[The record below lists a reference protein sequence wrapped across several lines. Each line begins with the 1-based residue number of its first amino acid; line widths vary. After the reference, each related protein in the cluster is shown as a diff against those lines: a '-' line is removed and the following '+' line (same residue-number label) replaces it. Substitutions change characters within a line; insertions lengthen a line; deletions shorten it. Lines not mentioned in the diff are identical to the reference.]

1 MKTKIILLFF
11 ILISLTSWSQTKYTI
26 SGNLKDASTG
36 EDLIGASVYIKEL
49 QTGSASNVY
58 GFYSLTIPSGKYTAV
73 ISYIGYESITQEL
86 TLTAD
91 TRIDFS
97 LTASSVELEEIVI
110 TDKSAT
116 SNIDDNRMSSEK
128 LAIGTIKKAPA
139 FMGEVDVLKTIQALP
154 GVQSG
159 GEGTTGFFV
168 RGGAV
173 DQNLIQL
180 DEATVYNA
188 SHLMGFFSVFNADAI
203 KDVELYKGG
212 IPAQYGGRVASLL
225 DIRLKEG
232 NQKKLSGSGG
242 IGTIT
247 SRFTLEGPI
256 QKDQSS
262 FIISGRRTYGDLFLK
277 ASPDQELRNNKLFFY
292 DLNSKVN
299 FRLGE
304 RDRIFISGYF
314 GDDVFRYK
322 NAFHWKWGN
331 RTGTARWN
339 HLFNEKLF
347 ANITLLY
354 SNFNYNLGSDNGPSS
369 FDWKSSIIDRTVKAD
384 FSYFPSANH
393 SFNFGFSSTYHT
405 FQPGKVSAEGT
416 GLKTT
421 FELDKKEA
429 LESAI
434 YFSADIK
441 FNDALSVQAGLRTSL
456 FTNVGGQSYK
466 FADGNPIP
474 VDTILYAN
482 DEFFHT
488 YVGFEPRLNIKY
500 SLSSNSSIKA
510 SYNRMYQ
517 YLHLA
522 SNTTSSIP
530 LDVYIPSN
538 ETIKPQIADQFAVGY
553 FKNMYDNKYEFST
566 EVYYKYMQ
574 NQIDFK
580 DNADLLL
587 NNYLER
593 EILSGKGEAY
603 GIEFMIKKTEGRFN
617 GWASYT
623 LSRSLRTIEGINEGK
638 AYAARQ
644 DRPHAVNIV
653 TSYQFTKRL
662 QVGASWNFASGMP
675 VTLPA
680 SSYEHDGVVVPVYNA
695 RNDYRLPSSHR
706 LDLSVTLDN
715 KKKEGRRWES
725 SWNFSLYNVY
735 ARKNPFSLQTR
746 QNEDNPAKTEAV
758 QLSLIGTIIP
768 SVTYNFKF

>member
-1 MKTKIILLFF
+1 MKTKILFLTF
-11 ILISLTSWSQTKYTI
+11 MLISWMSWSQTKYTL
-26 SGNLKDASTG
+26 SGNLKDSSNG

-49 QTGSASNVY
+49 ETGAASNVY
-58 GFYSLTIPSGKYTAV
+58 GFYSLTIPAGKYTVV
-73 ISYIGYESITQEL
+73 ISYIGYESISLEL
-86 TLTAD
+86 NLAAD
-91 TRIDFS
+91 SRMDYS
-97 LTASSVELEEIVI
+97 LNPASVELEEIVI
-110 TDKSAT
+110 TEKSVS
-116 SNIDDNRMSSEK
+116 SNVDDNRMSSEK
-128 LAIGTIKKAPA
+128 LAIATITKTPA
-139 FMGEVDVLKTIQALP
+139 FMGEVDILKTIQALP

-225 DIRLKEG
+225 DIRLKDG
-232 NQKKLSGSGG
+232 NQKQLSGSGG
-242 IGTIT
+242 IGTIA

-277 ASPDQELRNNKLFFY
+277 ASSDPELKSNKLFFY
-292 DLNSKVN
+292 DLNSKIN
-299 FRLGE
+299 FKLGE

-322 NAFHWKWGN
+322 NAFHWNWGN
-331 RTGTARWN
+331 RTATARWN
-339 HLFNEKLF
+339 HLFSEKMF
-347 ANITLLY
+347 ANFTVLY
-354 SNFNYNLGSDNGPSS
+354 SNFNYNLGSDAGPTS
-369 FDWKSSIIDRTVKAD
+369 FDWKASIVDRTAKAD
-384 FSYFPSANH
+384 FSYFPSSTH
-393 SFNFGFSSTYHT
+393 SFSFGFATTYHT
-405 FQPGKVSAEGT
+405 FQPGKVNVEGT
-416 GLKTT
+416 GVKTRL
-421 FELDKKEA
+421 ELDKKEA
-429 LESAI
+429 LESAV
-434 YFSADIK
+434 YVSTDVK
-441 FNDALSVQAGLRTSL
+441 VSDALSVQAGVRTSL

-466 FADGNPIP
+466 FEDGNPNPI
-474 VDTILYAN
+474 DTTRYGK
-482 DEFFHT
+482 DEFYHT
-488 YVGFEPRLNIKY
+488 YVGFEPRLSIKY
-500 SLSSNSSIKA
+500 SLSSNSSVKA

-530 LDVYIPSN
+530 LDVYLPSN
-538 ETIKPQIADQFAVGY
+538 EAIKPQIADQFAIGY
-553 FKNMYDNKYEFST
+553 FKNLHDNQYEFST

-580 DNADLLL
+580 DNAELLL

-603 GIEFMIKKTEGRFN
+603 GIELMMKKTEGRFT

-623 LSRSLRTIEGINEGK
+623 LSRSLRTIDGINEGK
-638 AYAARQ
+638 TYAARQ

-653 TSYQFTKRL
+653 TSYQFSKRL

-675 VTLPA
+675 INLPT
-680 SSYEHDGVVVPVYNA
+680 SSYEHDGVVVPVYSA

-725 SWNFSLYNVY
+725 SWNFSLFNVY
-735 ARKNPFSLQTR
+735 ARKNPFSIQTR

>member
-1 MKTKIILLFF
+1 MKTKILLLTFT
-11 ILISLTSWSQTKYTI
+11 LISLMSWGQTKYTL
-26 SGNLKDASTG
+26 SGNLKDASNG

-49 QTGSASNVY
+49 ETGAASNVY
-58 GFYSLTIPSGKYTAV
+58 GFYSITIPAGKYVVV
-73 ISYIGYESITQEL
+73 ISYIGYESIIQEL
-86 TLTAD
+86 NLTAD
-91 TRIDFS
+91 TRMDYS
-97 LTASSVELEEIVI
+97 LSPSSVELEEIVV
-110 TDKSAT
+110 TEKSIS
-116 SNIDDNRMSSEK
+116 SNVDDNRMSSEK
-128 LAIGTIKKAPA
+128 LAIAMIKKTPA
-139 FMGEVDVLKTIQALP
+139 FMGEVDILKTIQALP

-225 DIRLKEG
+225 DIRLKDG
-232 NQKKLSGSGG
+232 NQKQLSGSGG
-242 IGTIT
+242 IGTIA

-262 FIISGRRTYGDLFLK
+262 FIISGRRTYGDLLLK
-277 ASPDQELRNNKLFFY
+277 ASSDPDLKNNKLFFY
-292 DLNSKVN
+292 DLNSKIN

-304 RDRIFISGYF
+304 RDRLFISGYF
-314 GDDVFRYK
+314 GDDVFRFK
-322 NAFHWKWGN
+322 NSFHWNWGN
-331 RTGTARWN
+331 RTATARWN
-339 HLFNEKLF
+339 HLFNDKLF
-347 ANITLLY
+347 ANFTLLY
-354 SNFNYNLGSDNGPSS
+354 SNFNYNLGSDAGPTA
-369 FDWKSSIIDRTVKAD
+369 FDWKANITDRTAKGD
-384 FSYFPSANH
+384 FSYFPSSNH
-393 SFNFGFSSTYHT
+393 SFSFGFATTYHT
-405 FQPGKVSAEGT
+405 FRPGTVDVEGN
-416 GLKTT
+416 GLKTKL
-421 FELDKKEA
+421 ELDKKEA
-429 LESAI
+429 LESAV
-434 YFSADIK
+434 YFSTDIK
-441 FNDALSVQAGLRTSL
+441 VNDLLAVQAGLRTSL
-456 FTNVGGQSYK
+456 FTNVGGRSFT
-466 FADGNPIP
+466 FAEGNPNP
-474 VDTILYAN
+474 VDTTHYGK
-482 DEFFHT
+482 DEFYHS
-488 YVGFEPRLNIKY
+488 YVGVEPRLSIKY
-500 SLSSNSSIKA
+500 SLSSSSSVKA

-553 FKNMYDNKYEFST
+553 FKNLHDNQYEFST

-587 NNYLER
+587 NNHIER
-593 EILSGKGEAY
+593 EILSGKGESY
-603 GIEFMIKKTEGRFN
+603 GIEFMIKKTAGKFT

-623 LSRSLRTIEGINEGK
+623 LSRSERTIEGINQGK
-638 AYAARQ
+638 TYAARQ
-644 DRPHAVNIV
+644 DRPHSINLVS
-653 TSYQFTKRL
+653 SYQFTKRL

-675 VTLPA
+675 VTLPT
-680 SSYEHDGVVVPVYNA
+680 SSYEHDGVVVPVFNA

-725 SWNFSLYNVY
+725 SWNFSLFNVY
-735 ARKNPFSLQTR
+735 ARKNPFSIQTR
-746 QNEDNPAKTEAV
+746 QNKDNPASTEAV